1 MTQSWSPQN
10 LYNLYRRSLGD
21 EAKKAQW
28 TRTTVSLFSQRWQ
41 SKALVRAY
49 HGDVIPEKIFKR
61 WYLPKV
67 LPDVRPRAR
76 RTADVEQAGLARW
89 AKKDTVAELE
99 EKIREEE
106 EAKGLAPVGSL
117 MFTEIERRIDVVIF
131 RACLAPSVYEA
142 RRLVVH
148 GSVLLNGKKVRS
160 YTYTSMLGPA
170 HTLQAPKSWHTTCS
184 G

>member
-1 MTQSWSPQN
+1 M
-10 LYNLYRRSLGD
+10 
-21 EAKKAQW
+21 
-28 TRTTVSLFSQRWQ
+28 
-41 SKALVRAY
+41 
-49 HGDVIPEKIFKR
+49 
-61 WYLPKV
+61 
-67 LPDVRPRAR
+67 
-76 RTADVEQAGLARW
+76 ARW